1 MKKNKLIHRRL
12 VEVYPEFT
20 NDIPLLLQR
29 IYALRGITS
38 MQELDY
44 STRNLCNYNKLEG
57 IEKAVEILYS
67 AMKNNEHIM
76 IVGDFDTDGATS
88 TALTVRALKN
98 MGCQF
103 VDYIIPDRF
112 DDGYG
117 LSISVVK
124 KAILQKAQLIIT
136 VDNGISATEAVDFA
150 KQSNLSVIITDHHL
164 CPEQLPNADAIINPN
179 LPNCSFPSKHLA
191 GVGVAFYF
199 MLALRA
205 KLRQENWF
213 ADKNLTEYNVANLL
227 DLVALGTIADVV
239 KLDHNNRILVH
250 QGINRIRSGYCSE
263 GIKALLHIAK
273 KDQASLT
280 STDLAFYIA
289 PRLNA
294 AGRMDNMALGVQ
306 LLLCD
311 NYDSAINKAADL
323 DNLNNDRKLIEQTM
337 HEEALSFIEEVEK
350 QNTSIPNLL
359 VFYHP
364 EWHQGIIG
372 ILSSRLKDKYY
383 RPVISFAST
392 QDGFLKGSGRSIK
405 GLHLRDLIDELNQQ
419 HPDLITS
426 FGGHAMAV
434 GLTIREEDLE
444 RFKISIE
451 ALLDTR
457 LKPDLLKQVIE
468 TDGEI
473 DSQDFTYAI
482 AKQVKE
488 SGPWGEGFCTPIFDG
503 EFIIHQQRLLA
514 DKHLKL
520 VLEPQNGGPLIEGI
534 CFNVNRQQWPD
545 QSIKNVKIIYHLDVD
560 EFRGNQALNLVI
572 KHLWPIA

>member
-1 MKKNKLIHRRL
+1 MKENKLIHRKL
-12 VEVYPEFT
+12 VEVYPEFP

-29 IYALRGITS
+29 IYASRGIANA
-38 MQELDY
+38 QELDY
-44 STRNLCNYNKLEG
+44 STRNLCNYDKLDG
-57 IEKAVEILYS
+57 IERAVEILYL
-67 AMKNNEHIM
+67 AIKNNEQIM

-98 MGCQF
+98 MGCQS

-112 DDGYG
+112 NDGYG
-117 LSISVVK
+117 LSLSVVK
-124 KAILQKAQLIIT
+124 KAILKKAQLIIT
-136 VDNGISATEAVDFA
+136 VDNGISAIEAVDFA

-179 LPNCSFPSKHLA
+179 LPNCDFPSKHLA

-205 KLRQENWF
+205 KLRKENWF
-213 ADKNLTEYNVANLL
+213 IDNNLAEYNVTNLL

-239 KLDHNNRILVH
+239 KLDHNNRILVY
-250 QGINRIRSGYCSE
+250 QGVNRIRAGYCSE

-273 KDQASLT
+273 KDPASIT

-294 AGRMDNMALGVQ
+294 AGRMDNMTLGVE

-311 NYDSAINKAADL
+311 NYDLAITKAIDL
-323 DNLNNDRKLIEQTM
+323 DNLNSDRKLIEQTM
-337 HEEALSFIEEVEK
+337 HKEALSFIEEIEK
-350 QNTSIPNLL
+350 QNTSIPNFL

-372 ILSSRLKDKYY
+372 ILSARLKDKYY

-392 QDGFLKGSGRSIK
+392 QDGLLKGSGRSIK
-405 GLHLRDLIDELNQQ
+405 GLHLRDLIDKLNQQ
-419 HPDLITS
+419 YPDLIVS

-434 GLTIREEDLE
+434 GLTIHEEDLE
-444 RFKISIE
+444 QFKSSIE
-451 ALLDTR
+451 TLLNAQ
-457 LKPDLLKQVIE
+457 LHPDLLEQVIE

-473 DSQDFTYAI
+473 DSQDFNYAI

-488 SGPWGEGFCTPIFDG
+488 SGPWGEGFSTPIFDG

-514 DKHLKL
+514 EKHLKL
-520 VLEPQNGGPLIEGI
+520 VLEPQNGGPLIEGFF
-534 CFNVNRQQWPD
+534 FNVNRQQWPD
-545 QSIKNVKIIYHLDVD
+545 QSIKNVKIVYQLDVD
-560 EFRGNQALNLVI
+560 EFRGNQSPNLII

>member
-1 MKKNKLIHRRL
+1 MKKNRLRHRKLP
-12 VEVYPEFT
+12 EVYPEFT
-20 NDIPLLLQR
+20 HDIPLLLQR
-29 IYALRGITS
+29 IYALRGVTS
-38 MQELDY
+38 MHELDY
-44 STRNLCNYNKLEG
+44 TTRNLCNYDKLEG
-57 IEKAVEILYS
+57 IEKAVEILFL
-67 AMKNNEHIM
+67 AMKNNERIM
-76 IVGDFDTDGATS
+76 VVGDFDTDGATS
-88 TALTVRALKN
+88 TALTVKALKN
-98 MGCQF
+98 MGCLF

-117 LSISVVK
+117 LSVSVVK
-124 KAILQKAQLIIT
+124 KAILQRAQLIIT
-136 VDNGISATEAVDFA
+136 VDNGISANEGVDFA
-150 KQSNLSVIITDHHL
+150 KQSGLSVIITDHHL
-164 CPEQLPNADAIINPN
+164 CPAQLPNADAIINPN
-179 LPNCSFPSKHLA
+179 LPDCIFPSKHLA

-213 ADKNLTEYNVANLL
+213 ANNNLTEYNLANLL

-250 QGINRIRSGYCSE
+250 QGVNRIRSGYCSE
-263 GIKALLHIAK
+263 GIKALLQISK
-273 KDQASLT
+273 KEPTSIT

-294 AGRMDNMALGVQ
+294 AGRMDNMTLGVQ

-311 NYDSAINKAADL
+311 DYESAISKATDL
-323 DNLNNDRKLIEQTM
+323 NNLNNDRKLIEQTM
-337 HEEALSFIEEVEK
+337 HKEALSFIQEIEK
-350 QNTSIPNLL
+350 QNASIPSLL

-372 ILSSRLKDKYY
+372 ILSARLKDKYY

-392 QDGFLKGSGRSIK
+392 QDGFLKGSGRSIP
-405 GLHLRDLIDELNQQ
+405 GIHLRDFIDELNQQ
-419 HPDLITS
+419 HPDLIVS

-444 RFKISIE
+444 RFRSCFE
-451 ALLDTR
+451 ALVNTR
-457 LKPDLLKQVIE
+457 LHPDVLEQIIE

-473 DSQDFTYAI
+473 DKQDFTYAI
-482 AKQVKE
+482 AKQLKE
-488 SGPWGEGFCTPIFDG
+488 SGPWGEGFGTPIFDG
-503 EFIIHQQRLLA
+503 EFIIHQQLLFA

-520 VLEPQNGGPLIEGI
+520 VLEPKNGGPLIEGI
-534 CFNVNRQQWPD
+534 FFNVNRQQWPD
-545 QSIKNVKIIYHLDVD
+545 QSIKNVQVVYHLDVD
-560 EFRGNQALNLVI
+560 EFRGNQAPQLMI

>member
-1 MKKNKLIHRRL
+1 MKRNKLIHRKL
-12 VEVYPEFT
+12 IEVYPEFP

-29 IYALRGITS
+29 IYASRGITHT
-38 MQELDY
+38 QELDY
-44 STRNLCNYNKLEG
+44 TTRNLCNYDKLNG
-57 IEKAVEILYS
+57 IEKAVEILYL
-67 AMKNNEHIM
+67 AMKNNQQIM

-88 TALTVRALKN
+88 TALTIKALKN

-112 DDGYG
+112 NDGYG
-117 LSISVVK
+117 LSVSVVK
-124 KAILQKAQLIIT
+124 KAILKKAQLIIT
-136 VDNGISATEAVDFA
+136 VDNGISAIEAVDFA
-150 KQSNLSVIITDHHL
+150 KQANLSVIITDHHL

-179 LPNCSFPSKHLA
+179 LPNCDFPSKHLA

-199 MLALRA
+199 MSALRA
-205 KLRQENWF
+205 KLRKENWF
-213 ADKNLTEYNVANLL
+213 TDNNLTEYNITNLL

-239 KLDHNNRILVH
+239 RLDHNNRILVY
-250 QGINRIRSGYCSE
+250 QGVNRIRAGYCSE
-263 GIKALLHIAK
+263 GIKALLQIAK
-273 KDQASLT
+273 KDPTSIT

-294 AGRMDNMALGVQ
+294 AGRMDNMTLGVE

-311 NYDSAINKAADL
+311 NYDLAISKATDL
-323 DNLNNDRKLIEQTM
+323 DNLNSDRKLIEQTM
-337 HEEALSFIEEVEK
+337 HKEALSFIEEIEK
-350 QNTSIPNLL
+350 QSTAIPNFL

-364 EWHQGIIG
+364 QWHQGIIG
-372 ILSSRLKDKYY
+372 ILSARLKDKYY

-405 GLHLRDLIDELNQQ
+405 GLHLRDFIDKLNQQ
-419 HPDLITS
+419 HPDLIVS

-444 RFKISIE
+444 RFKSSIE
-451 ALLDTR
+451 ALSDKQL
-457 LKPDLLKQVIE
+457 PPNLLEQIIE

-488 SGPWGEGFCTPIFDG
+488 SGPWGEGFSTPIFDG
-503 EFIIHQQRLLA
+503 EFIIHRQQLLA
-514 DKHLKL
+514 EKHLKL
-520 VLEPQNGGPLIEGI
+520 VLEPKNGGPLIEGI
-534 CFNVNRQQWPD
+534 FFNVNRQQWPD
-545 QSIKNVKIIYHLDVD
+545 QSIKNVKIVYHLDVN
-560 EFRGNQALNLVI
+560 EFRGNQSPNLII